1 MMSLQKD
8 NDMMADEAE
17 RDGADLAAPNFKN
30 DGGLEAHND
39 NKNYLTDVPDLVG
52 AGRRFRP
59 SPTISSH
66 GDAHEGYPI
75 ESRTDW
81 SAGYALESSRGLP
94 RGNTEY
100 NGDAPKGAAKQH
112 ASGRAGALQLEK
124 LQRSP
129 KSCKRY
135 QEVANVAKKL

>member
-1 MMSLQKD
+1 MSLQKD

-39 NKNYLTDVPDLVG
+39 NNNYPTDVPDLVG

-59 SPTISSH
+59 SPTISSN
-66 GDAHEGYPI
+66 GDAHGGYPI

-81 SAGYALESSRGLP
+81 RSGYSLESGRGLP
-94 RGNTEY
+94 RG
-100 NGDAPKGAAKQH
+100 
-112 ASGRAGALQLEK
+112 SGEPNAV
-124 LQRSP
+124 RSAIGKP
-129 KSCKRY
+129 R
-135 QEVANVAKKL
+135 